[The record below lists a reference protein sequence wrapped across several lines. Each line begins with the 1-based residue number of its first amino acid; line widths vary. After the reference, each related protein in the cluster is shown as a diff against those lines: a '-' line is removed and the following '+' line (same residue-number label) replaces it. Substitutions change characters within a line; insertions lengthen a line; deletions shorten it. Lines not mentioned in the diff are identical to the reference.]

1 MENKYVARDAKNKQ
15 NPRISKNGAMQAQST
30 KYNVYF
36 GQFVHK
42 HDENAHK
49 MARFFIDEFVTRN
62 ITGCEKF
69 VIFLEF
75 KTSSLSSSSF
85 FLFWSVIVL

>member
-15 NPRISKNGAMQAQST
+15 NPRISKNGATQAQST
-30 KYNVYF
+30 KYNVDF

-49 MARFFIDEFVTRN
+49 MARFFYR
-62 ITGCEKF
+62 
-69 VIFLEF
+69 
-75 KTSSLSSSSF
+75 
-85 FLFWSVIVL
+85 

>member
-15 NPRISKNGAMQAQST
+15 NPRISKNGATQAQST
-30 KYNVYF
+30 KYNVEF

-49 MARFFIDEFVTRN
+49 IA
-62 ITGCEKF
+62 C
-69 VIFLEF
+69 FLSMNLLPEILPDVR
-75 KTSSLSSSSF
+75 SL
-85 FLFWSVIVL
+85 

>member
-15 NPRISKNGAMQAQST
+15 NPRISKNGATQAQST
-30 KYNVYF
+30 KYNVEF

-49 MARFFIDEFVTRN
+49 MARFFLSMNLLPEILPDVR
-62 ITGCEKF
+62 
-69 VIFLEF
+69 
-75 KTSSLSSSSF
+75 SL
-85 FLFWSVIVL
+85 